1 MRSKF
6 LLFFPLVALLLIGCQ
21 KDLRMENIDT
31 TMRVNVGAAMPLGNL
46 RITLNDLIGTS
57 MEEGG
62 IIIDSLSGDMSIAM
76 QLHDSIH
83 IKPFDLT
90 EEFKMDGDSSF
101 RICCTEPFRSI
112 VLDLYNSLHPL
123 DSLFDPMDVPDEY
136 FIGIPGTGD
145 SYELSFKLNMQLKDG
160 INELGGDMRIDEVV
174 ISEASFVSKIVNE
187 NFGLKWSDIDSINVV
202 LGQHMKSYAE
212 KDSVQRIYTKGEGSI
227 SDFGV
232 SIPISI
238 KDFTVRLLEETPE
251 PDWTEVDFINHIAN
265 QTDLSLKFY
274 ITIPVGETLHFD
286 KKSKLIYSVD
296 ANFIN
301 YNYLYGWMNFNQ
313 FDFHHEGLVDL
324 RKQSSD
330 WEEFSRFH
338 LPFSNP
344 KIRMEMMA
352 DIAGNV
358 ELDVKNL
365 YAVDGDGK
373 RTDASF
379 NGMKEHTFRFPA
391 EELIDPLYYQP
402 GDSTHMQVLLDNTAA
417 NGQIDQL
424 FRTFPAQF
432 GYNIG
437 FNLGQTPFV
446 PQVRFPSE
454 FRCRTDI
461 EVSTPLEFH
470 QGMSI
475 DYNDTIRDI
484 DFESLHTDSLE
495 QDLEWMDAIENAK
508 LLLGVNY
515 TNHLQTDVECQLEF
529 LDKDLKPVC
538 YDDGKPFILIADM
551 KDGKPVYNT
560 LILKGDGSSNAVPV
574 RTMDHIGWNTLC
586 KTHHI
591 AIRFH
596 MDDTTWQQNHPGQ
609 TLRINAHDEI
619 DLAVVVAANLQAIIN
634 FNRK

>member
-62 IIIDSLSGDMSIAM
+62 IIIDSLSGDMSLTM
-76 QLHDSIH
+76 TMHDMKT
-83 IKPFDLT
+83 IKPFDLLDEVT
-90 EEFKMDGDSSF
+90 MDGDSSF
-101 RICCTEPFRSI
+101 YICYTEPFCSL
-112 VLDLYNSLHPL
+112 VLDLYNSLHPT
-123 DSLFDPMDVPDEY
+123 DSIFDPMDVPDEY
-136 FIGIPGTGD
+136 FVGLPGTGET
-145 SYELSFKLNMQLKDG
+145 YEIVFRLRMQTKDG
-160 INELGGDMRIDEVV
+160 INEMGGDIRLDEVN
-174 ISEASFVSKIVNE
+174 ILDANFVSQIVCQDM
-187 NFGLKWSDIDSINVV
+187 GLKWSEIDSINAV
-202 LGQHMKSYAE
+202 LGTRMVSE
-212 KDSVQRIYTKGEGSI
+212 IPGDSVRRIYTKGASPVT
-227 SDFGV
+227 DFGQQIPL
-232 SIPISI
+232 SIRN
-238 KDFTVRLLEETPE
+238 FTIRMLEETPQPNWNE
-251 PDWTEVDFINHIAN
+251 EDFIHHVAKEADMAI
-265 QTDLSLKFY
+265 KFY
-274 ITIPVGETLHFD
+274 ITIPKGEILSFN
-286 KKSKLIYSVD
+286 KKSKLTYSVG
-296 ANFIN
+296 ANFID
-301 YNYLYGWMNFNQ
+301 YTYLKGWAHPEKM
-313 FDFHHEGLVDL
+313 DFHFNDQLDL
-324 RKQSSD
+324 SKEWAD
-330 WEEFSRFH
+330 WAEFSQFR
-338 LPFSNP
+338 LPFAKPSV
-344 KIRMEMMA
+344 RMEVEAEM
-352 DIAGNV
+352 AGNI
-358 ELDVKNL
+358 ELNVQEL
-365 YAVDGDGK
+365 YAIDGNGK
-373 RTDASF
+373 RTDARF
-379 NGMKEHTFRFPA
+379 NGEASHTYSFPA
-391 EELIDPLYYQP
+391 EQLVDPLHYYP
-402 GDSTHMQVLLDNTAA
+402 GEMTQMQLLFDYTEA
-417 NGQIDQL
+417 NGRMDRL
-424 FRTFPAQF
+424 FETFPAKF
-432 GYNIG
+432 GYNMGIA
-437 FNLGQTPFV
+437 LGQKPFL
-446 PQVRFPSE
+446 PQMIFPSE
-454 FRCRTDI
+454 LNCYANI
-461 EVSTPLEFH
+461 EMKTPLEFH

-484 DFESLHTDSLE
+484 DFESLRTDSLE

-596 MDDTTWQQNHPGQ
+596 MDDSTWQQNHPGQ